1 MSRLNRLSLSPD
13 PPLVNQSIKY
23 KSGLILQ
30 QQERNSPSYQSYKKL
45 NHDYENTDYILHTG
59 SLASRT
65 KPQQNQSFPLKGL
78 VSKRSAEFEA
88 KTTFLQSTLQGS
100 NGSLNTKSVPSLL
113 NLNNTLRK
121 YIMGY
126 LIHFECCLLLLLK
139 IQKNV
144 EFCLFVLKKNMML
157 LIFIT
162 KLTI

>member
-100 NGSLNTKSVPSLL
+100 NGSVNTKSVPSLL

-121 YIMGY
+121 YILGF
-126 LIHFECCLLLLLK
+126 LILLG
-139 IQKNV
+139 
-144 EFCLFVLKKNMML
+144 
-157 LIFIT
+157 T
-162 KLTI
+162 LTICQYNP